1 MIIFKILLLL
11 YFLIMI
17 IASVFI
23 RYNIFKAQDMFI
35 SGLIQQDLEDLFRY
49 KIPTFSMHLYIILTI
64 ITLLALLC

>member
-23 RYNIFKAQDMFI
+23 KYNIFKAQDMFI
-35 SGLIQQDLEDLFRY
+35 SDLMQQDLNDFFRY
-49 KIPTFSMHLYIILTI
+49 KVPTSSMHLYIILTI